1 MTTVP
6 AWESAAVFA
15 LTTAI
20 TAVLTPMA
28 LRLAVRRAILDRPNA
43 IKSQAQPVP
52 YLGGMAVLVAFSVV
66 LLALAAIHPA
76 VRDLDEL
83 VLIVGLALLLGLL
96 GLVDDLRTVSPVV
109 RLAVEAGAAIV
120 FWAMSDGS
128 ANMTG
133 QPAVDLAITVVWIV
147 AVVNAVNM
155 LDNMDGLSAG
165 VSAVAAG
172 SIFAIARVNGQVLV
186 ATLAIALMGCALGF
200 LRSNFP
206 PARIYMGDAGAL
218 FIGFV
223 LAALSLEMDVADAPR
238 VVAWS
243 VPVLVLG
250 VPLFDAALVIV
261 TRALHRRNPMTGG
274 RDHTSHR
281 LVAIGIAVPAAVT
294 LIYIAAASLGLLAM
308 VVSRVD
314 EVTAV
319 LLVGW
324 VAAVGLGIGL
334 LLGLVPVYETSRR
347 RRLVLQEVARPAPGF
362 RSIDS
367 SELPTQS

>member
-1 MTTVP
+1 
-6 AWESAAVFA
+6 
-15 LTTAI
+15 
-20 TAVLTPMA
+20 
-28 LRLAVRRAILDRPNA
+28 
-43 IKSQAQPVP
+43 
-52 YLGGMAVLVAFSVV
+52 
-66 LLALAAIHPA
+66 
-76 VRDLDEL
+76 
-83 VLIVGLALLLGLL
+83 
-96 GLVDDLRTVSPVV
+96 
-109 RLAVEAGAAIV
+109 
-120 FWAMSDGS
+120 
-128 ANMTG
+128 
-133 QPAVDLAITVVWIV
+133 
-147 AVVNAVNM
+147 VNAVNM